1 LQTPEAVFEDSF
13 GTRKQPAVMELILP
27 LHVPSGLITPKEARM
42 KKISYVLAA
51 LATLAVAA
59 PALAQ
64 DKPMMKE
71 GMDKPMMHKHH
82 HHHHH
87 HHMKPMMDK
96 KM

>member
-1 LQTPEAVFEDSF
+1 LE
-13 GTRKQPAVMELILP
+13 GGCGRGKPATVMELILP